1 MFEQMLQGLL
11 MAVQLPVLAA
21 ILIGSVAGTLVGALP
36 GLSST
41 LGVALLIPFTFG
53 LDAPVAFG
61 LLGGMYCSSIYGGSI
76 TAILI
81 NTPGTGAAA
90 ATTLD
95 GYPMTRKGEGGKAL
109 ATAIW
114 SSFVGG
120 LFSTFALLLIAPP
133 LSQVALRFGPPET
146 FMVSLFG
153 LTIIAS
159 VSSGSM
165 LKGLLSGLIGLLIGT
180 VGLDLQIGYGRF
192 TFGRFELYNGISLVV
207 ALVGFFSIPE
217 ALSMIKKKKTVAA
230 ECHKMDVG
238 KISLSRREARSLIP
252 TWIRSSIIGTF
263 IGIIPGVG
271 TPVAC
276 FVSYNEAKRFSKCK
290 DEFGTGVIEGVA
302 APEAANNA
310 VEGGSMVPLLTL
322 GIPGS
327 AQTAIYLGAMMIQ
340 GLAPGPSMFQ
350 GANAPITYSI
360 IIGLIIANIMML
372 ALGTAGIRVFLKLL
386 NLKKTVMVPL
396 IVTFAVVGSYAIN
409 YRVFDVVL
417 MLMLG
422 VAGYFMR
429 KHGMP
434 LAPAVIAIILGPIGE
449 DAFLQSYT
457 IFNGNLGTF
466 FTRPI
471 CVFFILATAF
481 SIVYTVLSHRKKAAA
496 KEAAVDR

>member
-1 MFEQMLQGLL
+1 MLEQLLSGLL
-11 MAVQLPVLAA
+11 MALQPATLIA
-21 ILIGSVAGTLVGALP
+21 ILVGSIAGTIVGALP

-53 LDAPVAFG
+53 LPAHVAFG

-95 GYPMTRKGEGGKAL
+95 GYPMTLKGEGGKAL

-114 SSFVGG
+114 SSFFGG
-120 LFSTFALLLIAPP
+120 MVSTIALLLIAPP

-165 LKGLLSGLIGLLIGT
+165 IKGILSGLIGLLIGT
-180 VGLDLQIGYGRF
+180 VGMDLQIGLPRF
-192 TFGRFELYNGISLVV
+192 AFGRFELYNGVNLVL

-217 ALSMIKKKKTVAA
+217 ALNMIKDKSKETDYNKLN
-230 ECHKMDVG
+230 VG
-238 KISLSRREARSLIP
+238 KVSLTRQEARLLLP
-252 TWIRSSIIGTF
+252 TWIRSSIIGTL

-276 FVSYNEAKRFSKCK
+276 FVSYNEGKRWSKNK
-290 DEFGTGVIEGVA
+290 DKFGTGIIEGVA

-327 AQTAIYLGAMMIQ
+327 AQTAIYLGALMIQ
-340 GLAPGPSMFQ
+340 GINPGPSMFQ
-350 GANAPITYSI
+350 GATAKTTYSI
-360 IIGLIIANIMML
+360 IFGLMIANVIML
-372 ALGTAGIRVFLKLL
+372 LIGVGGIKLFLRIL
-386 NLKKTVMVPL
+386 NVKKTVMVPL
-396 IVTFAVVGSYAIN
+396 ILTFAVIGSYALN
-409 YRVFDVVL
+409 YRVFDVGV
-417 MLMLG
+417 MLLLG
-422 VAGYFMR
+422 IAGYFMR
-429 KHGMP
+429 KNGMP
-434 LAPAVIAIILGPIGE
+434 LPPAVIAIILGPIGE
-449 DAFLQSYT
+449 DAFLQANT
-457 IFNGNLGTF
+457 IFHGNLFLF

-471 CVFFILATAF
+471 CVFFIIATVA
-481 SIVYTVLSHRKKAAA
+481 SVVYTMRNHLKKQNAA
-496 KEAAVDR
+496 

>member
-1 MFEQMLQGLL
+1 MFEQMLQGLG
-11 MAVQLPVLAA
+11 MALQLPVLVA
-21 ILIGSVAGTLVGALP
+21 ILIGSAAGTLVGALP

-53 LDAPVAFG
+53 LDAPVAFA

-95 GYPMTRKGEGGKAL
+95 GYPMTRKGEAGKAL

-114 SSFVGG
+114 SSFFGG
-120 LFSTFALLLIAPP
+120 MFSTIALLLIAPP
-133 LSQVALRFGPPET
+133 LSKVALRFGPPET

-180 VGLDLQIGYGRF
+180 VGLDLQIGFGRF
-192 TFGRFELYNGISLVV
+192 TFGRFELYNGIALVV

-217 ALSMIKKKKTVAA
+217 ALTMIKEKSVVE
-230 ECHKMDVG
+230 ECHKLEVG
-238 KISLSRREARSLIP
+238 KVSLTGREARHLLP
-252 TWIRSSIIGTF
+252 TWLRSSVIGTF

-276 FVSYNEAKRFSKCK
+276 YVSYNEAKRFSKRR
-290 DEFGTGVIEGVA
+290 DEFGTGIIDGVA

-350 GANAPITYSI
+350 GGNAPVTYSI
-360 IIGLIIANIMML
+360 IFGLMLANLVML

-409 YRVFDVVL
+409 YRVFDVLL
-417 MLMLG
+417 MLLLG

-457 IFNGNLGTF
+457 IFGGNLLQF

-481 SIVYTVLSHRKKAAA
+481 SIAYTVRNHRKK
-496 KEAAVDR
+496 KSRSKAVQA

>member
-1 MFEQMLQGLL
+1 MIEQLWNGILL
-11 MAVQLPVLAA
+11 ALDLPVLVA
-21 ILIGSVAGTLVGALP
+21 ILIGSIAGTIVGALP

-95 GYPMTRKGEGGKAL
+95 GYPMTVKGEGGKAL

-114 SSFVGG
+114 SSFFGG
-120 LFSTFALLLIAPP
+120 IFSTCALLLIAPP

-165 LKGLLSGLIGLLIGT
+165 LKGILSGLIGLLIGT
-180 VGLDLQIGYGRF
+180 VGMDLQIGFGRF
-192 TFGRFELYNGISLVV
+192 TFGRFELYNGVELVL

-217 ALSMIKKKKTVAA
+217 ALNMVRDKKK
-230 ECHKMDVG
+230 ENEYHKLEVG
-238 KISLSRREARSLIP
+238 QISLSRKEAKLLLP
-252 TWIRSSIIGTF
+252 TWLRSSVIGTL

-276 FVSYNEAKRFSKCK
+276 FAAYNEGKRWSKNK
-290 DEFGTGVIEGVA
+290 DRFGTGVIEGVA

-310 VEGGSMVPLLTL
+310 VEGGSMVPLLCL

-327 AQTAIYLGAMMIQ
+327 AQTAIYLGALMIQ
-340 GLAPGPSMFQ
+340 GINPGPSMFQ
-350 GANAPITYSI
+350 GSTAATTYSI
-360 IIGLIIANIMML
+360 IFGLMLANIVMLIIGLV
-372 ALGTAGIRVFLKLL
+372 GIKAFLRVLSI
-386 NLKKTVMVPL
+386 KKAIMVPL
-396 IVTFAVVGSYAIN
+396 IITFAIIGSYALN
-409 YRVFDVVL
+409 YRVFDVGV
-417 MLMLG
+417 MLLLG
-422 VAGYFMR
+422 VVGYLMR
-429 KHGMP
+429 KSGLP
-434 LAPAVIAIILGPIGE
+434 IAPAVIAIILGPIGE
-449 DAFLQSYT
+449 DAFLQSAT
-457 IFNGNLGTF
+457 IFRGNLWLF

-471 CVFFILATAF
+471 CLFFIVVTVA
-481 SIVYTVLSHRKKAAA
+481 SIVFTVRGHLKK
-496 KEAAVDR
+496 KQSTSPN